1 MPDYKQT
8 SIAGQQWNRFSR
20 IVIDNPRNGSPSVLC
35 VEQEVIALAQG
46 EVIRD
51 IDNLNFPFD
60 PNAQFDILDPA
71 TNLPTGQT
79 AIGAEVYALV
89 FSCVMAMAAK
99 RDAALAAAAEA
110 AANPPADP
118 PVVPAP

>member
-8 SIAGQQWNRFSR
+8 TVAGQQWNRFSR
-20 IVIDNPRNGSPSVLC
+20 IVIDNPRNAAPSVLC

-51 IDNLNFPFD
+51 IGNLSFPFD
-60 PNAQFDILDPA
+60 PAAQFNILDPA

-79 AIGAEVYALV
+79 ANGIDVYALV
-89 FSCVMAMAAK
+89 FSYVMAEAAK
-99 RDAALAAAAEA
+99 RDAAIAAAAA
-110 AANPPADP
+110 AAAASPPVPPAP
-118 PVVPAP
+118 